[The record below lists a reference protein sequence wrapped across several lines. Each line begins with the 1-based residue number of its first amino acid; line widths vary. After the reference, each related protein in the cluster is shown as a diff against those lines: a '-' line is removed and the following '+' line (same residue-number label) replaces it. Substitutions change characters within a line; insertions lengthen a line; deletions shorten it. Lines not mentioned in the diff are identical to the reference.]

1 MNHFLKLNEEHFTFH
16 LQYKH
21 SGTFANCKISEELH
35 TPKTTTPRM
44 CDPLLAALLKMQ
56 PHYSQSSR
64 ENATPSSGTALL
76 ASYKEVPNPR
86 GGETLT
92 QTNISFIGT

>member
-1 MNHFLKLNEEHFTFH
+1 MNTEHFTFH

-44 CDPLLAALLKMQ
+44 CDPLLVAPLKMQ

-64 ENATPSSGTALL
+64 ENATPSSGTSLISLL
-76 ASYKEVPNPR
+76 
-86 GGETLT
+86 
-92 QTNISFIGT
+92 

>member
-1 MNHFLKLNEEHFTFH
+1 MNTEHFTFH

-44 CDPLLAALLKMQ
+44 CDPLLVAPLKMLPIIVNPVVKMR
-56 PHYSQSSR
+56 PHP
-64 ENATPSSGTALL
+64 AAHPLL
-76 ASYKEVPNPR
+76 ASYKEVPHPPR
-86 GGETLT
+86 ERNADTDQHKFHRAIKET
-92 QTNISFIGT
+92 IK